1 MDIPKFNKELK
12 TKVSIANS
20 FERQNNLQDAVK
32 TWIEI
37 TEMTI
42 RASKSPRL
50 DASYRNMLIKK
61 TQEIIEH
68 IKRLKFKIAEPK
80 RKEIII
86 EKIIPSNE
94 IIEEQEPSAT
104 TIEVESLSHEITDIN
119 SSHQEHLKNKITDL
133 NEIKI
138 IEDSEFE
145 NMPIGIKEVE
155 ASKEFK
161 IITPHDDE
169 YVKKITSQDINM
181 DIFQSQG
188 DAKLQDNQDP
198 KNIDVDP
205 SQVRIEFEPPK
216 NGNKMICFA
225 CGAELPSNTKICP
238 TCGAKL

>member
-1 MDIPKFNKELK
+1 MDISKFNKELG
-12 TKVSIANS
+12 TKVSIANN
-20 FERQNNLQDAVK
+20 FERQNNLPDAVK
-32 TWIEI
+32 MWIKI

-42 RASKSPRL
+42 MASKSPRL

-86 EKIIPSNE
+86 ENIIPSNE

-104 TIEVESLSHEITDIN
+104 TIEVESSSHEITDIN
-119 SSHQEHLKNKITDL
+119 SSQQEHLKN
-133 NEIKI
+133 EIKV

-145 NMPIGIKEVE
+145 KMPIGVKQIEAPKEY
-155 ASKEFK
+155 K

-169 YVKKITSQDINM
+169 YVKRITSQDINM

-188 DAKLQDNQDP
+188 DAKLQDNQEP
-198 KNIDVDP
+198 KNINVEP
-205 SQVRIEFEPPK
+205 SQVRIEFEQPK
-216 NGNKMICFA
+216 NGSKMICFA
-225 CGAELPSNTKICP
+225 CGAELPANTKICT
-238 TCGAKL
+238 TCGANL